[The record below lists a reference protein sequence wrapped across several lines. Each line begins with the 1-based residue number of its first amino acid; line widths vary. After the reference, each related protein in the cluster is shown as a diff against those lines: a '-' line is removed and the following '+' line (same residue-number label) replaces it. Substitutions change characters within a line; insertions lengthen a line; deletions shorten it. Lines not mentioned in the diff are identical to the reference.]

1 MKSTHMKKSYIKQG
15 EEILEYI
22 PQRPPFVMIDKLLE
36 KGSDYVVTGL
46 QISEDNVLVENKQF
60 KESGLVENIAQTA
73 ALFAGLR
80 FADQGKAIPVGYIA
94 GIKDLSITKMPVSG
108 TEIYTR
114 TTLTRDIGNIQV
126 VEGKVFDQE
135 ENTLAS
141 CELRIFIKGE
151 E

>member
-1 MKSTHMKKSYIKQG
+1 MNMKRSSVKQG
-15 EEILEYI
+15 EELLEYI
-22 PQRPPFVMIDKLLE
+22 PQRPPFVMVDKLLE
-36 KGSDYVVTGL
+36 KGDDYVVTGL
-46 QISEDNVLVENKQF
+46 RITEDNVLVEHKQF

-80 FADQGKAIPVGYIA
+80 FAEQGKAIPVGYIA
-94 GIKDLSITKMPVSG
+94 GIKDLSIEQMPSSG
-108 TEIYTR
+108 TDIYTR

-126 VEGKVFDQE
+126 VEGVVFDQE
-135 ENTLAS
+135 EHVLAS